1 MDPCNDKLSC
11 HIRQVEEATLPTFD
25 AYLDAV
31 RKIRKLSDIAAIVG
45 LWWCAARSCKT
56 KAE

>member
-1 MDPCNDKLSC
+1 M
-11 HIRQVEEATLPTFD
+11 PTFD

-56 KAE
+56 KAEKEKEKEIERK